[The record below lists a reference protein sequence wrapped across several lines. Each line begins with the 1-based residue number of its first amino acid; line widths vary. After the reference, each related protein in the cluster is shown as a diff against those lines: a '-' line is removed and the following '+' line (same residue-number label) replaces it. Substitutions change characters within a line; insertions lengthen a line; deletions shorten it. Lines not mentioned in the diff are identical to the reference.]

1 MSKQICFKVNNPRNA
16 KINVEELKTFVKS
29 LYLKDGKFTEDTIPF
44 LEVYDHIEGD
54 ICIWMTS
61 RGKKNQ
67 DLIDEINASF
77 TPEML
82 KWNNGITL
90 SKPWIYSEINLLDNI
105 EPKVKGGKQW
115 DTLVQRGPYF
125 THLMVPYN
133 YMGAHLTYGGKK
145 YKLTPGEEKVASFY
159 ARRKISEDSGG
170 IVAAQLWT
178 KGADGAPYRQNFWN
192 DFKTYLTI
200 EHKAIFKDFDKI
212 GWEDLM
218 QKITENKPT
227 DLTQEKNEKKIQNE
241 ERKRIYGFA
250 YLNGRREPLGNYTVE
265 PSGIF
270 EGRGKNPL
278 RGKIK
283 REIMPEDVTLNMSKD
298 APIPQAPGGHKWGGI
313 IHNQNV
319 EWVAQYKDTIRQ
331 QNKDVRFDPRGTF
344 KVKADLL
351 KYDVARKLQLHLQ
364 TVRDKYL
371 VDTQSDNLVKKQLG
385 TVLFLI
391 DNYGLRVGGE
401 KDTDEEADTVGATTL
416 RVEHVKLVKPDKVIF
431 DFLGKDSIKFYKEL
445 IVPPKIFENF
455 EILTQGKPAIDQIFN
470 RINEKAVN
478 IYLHEF
484 DKNFTAKVF
493 RTRLASS
500 IMYEALKT
508 VKIPPDANKIQ
519 TKSLFTVANAKV
531 ATVLN
536 HTKNVSAKAEAAVDK
551 EKDKLVDLEAQ
562 LQQLKKDK
570 KDTKAVEKKIEDSK
584 NKIKAKSDSLTVA
597 MGTSLQN
604 YIDPRLIVSW
614 AETQDADLS
623 AIYTA
628 ALLKKFA
635 WAIEMTDAG
644 WDWLDSPLL
653 INDQLEPSE
662 EGGTAIL
669 ETKDPTPKP
678 KPPTPKPKPP
688 TPKPKPLT
696 PKPPTPKPPAPKPPA
711 PIPTVVPKPINVGTL
726 KEWQIL
732 NKICLAP
739 KTFSKDFVQIK
750 KPTMEWLYPF
760 VLYARDEKGLD
771 NLFITNFIKYYG
783 LAYQHK

>member
-1 MSKQICFKVNNPRNA
+1 
-16 KINVEELKTFVKS
+16 
-29 LYLKDGKFTEDTIPF
+29 
-44 LEVYDHIEGD
+44 
-54 ICIWMTS
+54 
-61 RGKKNQ
+61 
-67 DLIDEINASF
+67 
-77 TPEML
+77 
-82 KWNNGITL
+82 
-90 SKPWIYSEINLLDNI
+90 
-105 EPKVKGGKQW
+105 
-115 DTLVQRGPYF
+115 
-125 THLMVPYN
+125 
-133 YMGAHLTYGGKK
+133 
-145 YKLTPGEEKVASFY
+145 
-159 ARRKISEDSGG
+159 
-170 IVAAQLWT
+170 
-178 KGADGAPYRQNFWN
+178 
-192 DFKTYLTI
+192 
-200 EHKAIFKDFDKI
+200 
-212 GWEDLM
+212 
-218 QKITENKPT
+218 
-227 DLTQEKNEKKIQNE
+227 
-241 ERKRIYGFA
+241 
-250 YLNGRREPLGNYTVE
+250 
-265 PSGIF
+265 
-270 EGRGKNPL
+270 
-278 RGKIK
+278 
-283 REIMPEDVTLNMSKD
+283 
-298 APIPQAPGGHKWGGI
+298 
-313 IHNQNV
+313 
-319 EWVAQYKDTIRQ
+319 
-331 QNKDVRFDPRGTF
+331 
-344 KVKADLL
+344 
-351 KYDVARKLQLHLQ
+351 
-364 TVRDKYL
+364 
-371 VDTQSDNLVKKQLG
+371 
-385 TVLFLI
+385 
-391 DNYGLRVGGE
+391 
-401 KDTDEEADTVGATTL
+401 
-416 RVEHVKLVKPDKVIF
+416 
-431 DFLGKDSIKFYKEL
+431 
-445 IVPPKIFENF
+445 
-455 EILTQGKPAIDQIFN
+455 
-470 RINEKAVN
+470 
-478 IYLHEF
+478 
-484 DKNFTAKVF
+484 
-493 RTRLASS
+493 
-500 IMYEALKT
+500 MYEALKT